1 MKFNK
6 NVFQKLILITVL
18 GLTPLY
24 ANSQN
29 DSLLESFT
37 QSYYYEK
44 VGNYNSAISSIKKVY
59 QADSYECNLRLGWLT
74 YNAGLYQES
83 MSFYQKAID
92 LMPISIQARLGYVY
106 PAAAFGNM
114 TSVITQYKK
123 ILEIDPQNTVANYKL
138 GYIYYDKKDFQTAFK
153 YFEKLVNLYPFD
165 YDGLLMYAWTN
176 LQLGKSREAT
186 VLFKKVLLLS
196 PGDQSATSGLALLK

>member
-6 NVFQKLILITVL
+6 NVFQKLVLITVL

>member
-6 NVFQKLILITVL
+6 NVFQKLVLITVL

-44 VGNYNSAISSIKKVY
+44 VGNYNSAISSLKKVY

-83 MSFYQKAID
+83 ISFYQKAID